1 MGRGWFFDAAVG
13 DEGVIVAA
21 GDVAWPDF
29 GEVGFE
35 VAFCRFV
42 ADPDA
47 LRADGVGA
55 ELGCEPEAVDG
66 FAFAGFG
73 PWAIIDVIKPVDE
86 VATEDFVGFEFDEGD
101 EDINE
106 QRANDGCIG
115 EVAGDVQGGIAGE
128 LWPVATN
135 KVGKDKER
143 FPDIGGAIVQG
154 GWGWRAGGGDGLV
167 MIEDKTA
174 ALATE
179 DDAIE
184 VAKTVANL
192 SCGFALHGDADA
204 TVHEGVGQSAN
215 GGDDFGAPAREAEKA
230 GTGMR
235 DV

>member
-13 DEGVIVAA
+13 DEGVVVAA

-35 VAFCRFV
+35 IAFCRFV

-47 LRADGVGA
+47 LWADGVRA

-66 FAFAGFG
+66 FAFAGFA
-73 PWAIIDVIKPVDE
+73 PWAIVDVIKPVDE
-86 VATEDFVGFEFDEGD
+86 VAAEEFVGFEFDEGN

-106 QRANDGCIG
+106 QRANGRCIRDAG
-115 EVAGDVQGGIAGE
+115 GDVQSGVAGE
-128 LWPVATN
+128 LWPIAASE
-135 KVGKDKER
+135 VGEDEEW
-143 FPDIGGAIVQG
+143 FPNIGGAIVQG
-154 GWGWRAGGGDGLV
+154 GWGWRPGGGDGLV
-167 MIEDKTA
+167 MIADKTA

-184 VAKTVANL
+184 VAKAVANL
-192 SCGFALHGDADA
+192 GCSFALHGDADA
-204 TVHEGVGQSAN
+204 TVHEGVGQSAD
-215 GGDDFGAPAREAEKA
+215 GGDDFRAPAREAEKA
-230 GTGMR
+230 GTVMR